1 MRNLIFPIWWV
12 FVLLLGTTAA
22 SILRTDYFSASE
34 STGAVVKSRKL
45 ADKLADVPSIQT
57 VSVKG
62 SLDKQSKKLKFLK
75 TIQGI
80 LSQAKERKLA
90 IKSIQLGSDLKRVF
104 DNQNLETELGM
115 YVNDPHFDQKIAKL
129 EQTVK
134 RKQGLKKAKARQL
147 QLRQNLGRK
156 SRRLNPLLG
165 GVTNVASAGKGGSA
179 GGAGKGGNNMN
190 FSFMPGFAGMPFP
203 PLMMRGPNFHPPM
216 NFTVNS
222 IPNPNPR
229 SALNPFEI
237 EQSNLSKQVDSLK
250 GIFGML
256 KSLTTDLKVIDEDV
270 ENKLDEK
277 LQRVLEIH

>member
-1 MRNLIFPIWWV
+1 MASRTFKRRSNLIFTIWWV
-12 FVLLLGTTAA
+12 FILLLGTTAA
-22 SILRTDYFSASE
+22 SILRADSFLASE
-34 STGAVVKSRKL
+34 FPDSVVKSRKL

-57 VSVKG
+57 VSVKS

-104 DNQNLETELGM
+104 DNQNLETELGK

-147 QLRQNLGRK
+147 QLRRNLGRK
-156 SRRLNPLLG
+156 SRKMNEDFG
-165 GVTNVASAGKGGSA
+165 GKS
-179 GGAGKGGNNMN
+179 GGAGKGGNKMN